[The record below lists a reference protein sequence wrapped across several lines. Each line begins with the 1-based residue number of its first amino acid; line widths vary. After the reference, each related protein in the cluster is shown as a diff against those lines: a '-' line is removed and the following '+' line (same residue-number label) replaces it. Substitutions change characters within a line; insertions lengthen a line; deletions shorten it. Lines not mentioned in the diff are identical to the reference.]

1 MVFSTHALALHPVAD
16 RWLVHL
22 REATTAAP
30 PRDPTDFG
38 SGPTTH
44 EPSDLRS
51 SAHPF
56 RSGLDARVEYSL
68 FAVTLAAVGY
78 LYLGVALM
86 QALNG

>member
-1 MVFSTHALALHPVAD
+1 MNYPTHALDLHPVAN

-22 REATTAAP
+22 RKANDSRT
-30 PRDPTDFG
+30 PRDPTHFG
-38 SGPTTH
+38 PGPTTH

-56 RSGLDARVEYSL
+56 RSGLDARVEYAL

-78 LYLGVALM
+78 LYWEWL
-86 QALNG
+86 